1 MYSPQV
7 WPELRHREIQI
18 GAEGVEDEPLAD
30 PAGPAYR
37 ELVLPHTHVL
47 GNLGR
52 GITQIHQ
59 DTGYEPAYDIDTAIA
74 DYTNWL
80 RAGHDR

>member
-1 MYSPQV
+1 MSPL
-7 WPELRHREIQI
+7 PIR
-18 GAEGVEDEPLAD
+18 
-30 PAGPAYR
+30 PARRTESWFWLIPMW
-37 ELVLPHTHVL
+37 L

-74 DYTNWL
+74 DYINGL
-80 RAGHDR
+80 RADHDR